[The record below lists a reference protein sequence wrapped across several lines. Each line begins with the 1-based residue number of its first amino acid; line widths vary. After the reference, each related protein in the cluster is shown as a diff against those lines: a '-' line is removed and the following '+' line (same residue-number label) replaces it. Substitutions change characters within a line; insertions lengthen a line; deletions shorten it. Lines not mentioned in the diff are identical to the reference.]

1 MTRHSKDF
9 LPALRAALD
18 APLSGS
24 TDYDL
29 NPDTVLPANRKL
41 RPAAVLVAIEPHLD
55 GPKVLLTKRCAHL
68 DHHPGQ
74 VAFPGGKVYHGD
86 RDDTAAALREAQEE
100 VGLDPANV
108 AVLGHLSAHET
119 VTGFRVTPVVGQLK
133 STFTPIPEASE
144 VDEVFHVPL
153 AFLADLANY
162 TVEARSWNN
171 QWRRYYTVPYG
182 PYYIWGATARILYG
196 LAERMQRCN

>member
-1 MTRHSKDF
+1 MTRHNRDL
-9 LPALRAALD
+9 LPALRAALV

-24 TDYDL
+24 SDYDL

-41 RPAAVLVAIEPHLD
+41 RPAAVLVAIEPHKD
-55 GPKVLLTKRCAHL
+55 GPRGLLTKRCAHL

-74 VAFPGGKVYHGD
+74 VAFPGGKVDHGD
-86 RDDTAAALREAQEE
+86 PDDTAAALREAQEE

-108 AVLGHLSAHET
+108 AVLGHLSTHET

-133 STFTPIPEASE
+133 STFTPVPEVGE

-162 TVEARSWNN
+162 TVQARRWNN

-196 LAERMQRCN
+196 LAERMQR

>member
-1 MTRHSKDF
+1 
-9 LPALRAALD
+9 
-18 APLSGS
+18 
-24 TDYDL
+24 
-29 NPDTVLPANRKL
+29 
-41 RPAAVLVAIEPHLD
+41 
-55 GPKVLLTKRCAHL
+55 
-68 DHHPGQ
+68 
-74 VAFPGGKVYHGD
+74 
-86 RDDTAAALREAQEE
+86 
-100 VGLDPANV
+100 ANV

-133 STFTPIPEASE
+133 STFTPVPEAGE

-162 TVEARSWNN
+162 TVEARRWNN

-196 LAERMQRCN
+196 LAERMQR

>member
-1 MTRHSKDF
+1 MMSPSADP
-9 LPALRAALD
+9 LAALHS
-18 APLSGS
+18 ALTSNAGGS
-24 TDYDL
+24 SDYDL
-29 NPDTVLPANRKL
+29 NPAVVLPPNRVL
-41 RPAAVLVAIEPHLD
+41 RRAAVLVAIEPHPD
-55 GPKVLLTKRCAHL
+55 GPRVLLTKRAAHL

-74 VAFPGGKVYHGD
+74 VAFPGGKVDPGD

-100 VGLDPANV
+100 VGLEPSNV

-119 VTGFRVTPVVGQLK
+119 VTGFRVTPVVGQLAA
-133 STFTPIPEASE
+133 SFTPVPEACE
-144 VDEVFHVPL
+144 VEEVFHVPL

-162 TVEARSWNN
+162 TVEARRWNN

-196 LAERMQRCN
+196 LAERMPR

>member
-1 MTRHSKDF
+1 MTRHSRDF

-24 TDYDL
+24 SDYDL

-41 RPAAVLVAIEPHLD
+41 RPAAVLVAIEPHPD
-55 GPKVLLTKRCAHL
+55 GPRVLLTKRCAHL

-74 VAFPGGKVYHGD
+74 VAFPGGKVDHGD

-100 VGLDPANV
+100 VGLDSANV

-133 STFTPIPEASE
+133 STFTPVPEAGE

-162 TVEARSWNN
+162 TVEARRWNN

-196 LAERMQRCN
+196 LAERMQR

>member
-1 MTRHSKDF
+1 MMRHSSDP
-9 LPALRAALD
+9 LPALRAELE

-24 TDYDL
+24 SDYDL

-41 RPAAVLVAIEPHLD
+41 RPAAVLVAIEPHRD
-55 GPKVLLTKRCAHL
+55 GPRVLLTKRAAHL

-74 VAFPGGKVYHGD
+74 VAFPGGKVDPGD
-86 RDDTAAALREAQEE
+86 PDDTAAALREANEE

-108 AVLGHLSAHET
+108 AVIGQLSAHET

-133 STFTPIPEASE
+133 STFTPVPEAGE

-162 TVEARSWNN
+162 TVEARRWNN

-196 LAERMQRCN
+196 LAERMQR

>member
-1 MTRHSKDF
+1 MMRHSSDP
-9 LPALRAALD
+9 LPALRAALE

-24 TDYDL
+24 SDYDL

-41 RPAAVLVAIEPHLD
+41 RPAAVLVAIEPHPD
-55 GPKVLLTKRCAHL
+55 GPRVLLTKRCAHL

-74 VAFPGGKVYHGD
+74 VAFPGGKVDHGD

-133 STFTPIPEASE
+133 STFTPVPEAGE

-162 TVEARSWNN
+162 TVEARRWNN

-196 LAERMQRCN
+196 LAERMQR

>member
-1 MTRHSKDF
+1 MMRHNSDL

-18 APLSGS
+18 APLPGS
-24 TDYDL
+24 SDYDL

-41 RPAAVLVAIEPHLD
+41 RPAAVLVAIEPHPD
-55 GPKVLLTKRCAHL
+55 GPRVLLTKRCAHL

-74 VAFPGGKVYHGD
+74 VAFPGGKVDHGD

-108 AVLGHLSAHET
+108 AVLGHLSTHET

-133 STFTPIPEASE
+133 STFTPVPEVGE

-162 TVEARSWNN
+162 TVQARRWNN

-196 LAERMQRCN
+196 LAERMQR

>member
-1 MTRHSKDF
+1 MTRHSRDF

-24 TDYDL
+24 SDYDL

-41 RPAAVLVAIEPHLD
+41 RPAAVLVAIEPHPD
-55 GPKVLLTKRCAHL
+55 GPRVLLTKRAAHL
-68 DHHPGQ
+68 DQHPGQ
-74 VAFPGGKVYHGD
+74 VAFPGGKVDAGD
-86 RDDTAAALREAQEE
+86 RDDTAAALREANEE
-100 VGLDPANV
+100 VGLDPSNV
-108 AVLGHLSAHET
+108 DVLGHLSVHET
-119 VTGFRVTPVVGQLK
+119 VTGFRVTPVVGEL
-133 STFTPIPEASE
+133 SISFTPVPEAGE

-153 AFLADLANY
+153 AFLSDLSNY
-162 TVEARSWNN
+162 TVEARHWNN

-196 LAERMQRCN
+196 LAERMQR

>member
-1 MTRHSKDF
+1 MTRHSRNF

-24 TDYDL
+24 SDYDL

-41 RPAAVLVAIEPHLD
+41 RPAAVLVAIEPHPD
-55 GPKVLLTKRCAHL
+55 GPRVLLTKRCAHL

-74 VAFPGGKVYHGD
+74 VAFPGGKVDHGD

-108 AVLGHLSAHET
+108 AVLGHLSAH
-119 VTGFRVTPVVGQLK
+119 
-133 STFTPIPEASE
+133 
-144 VDEVFHVPL
+144 
-153 AFLADLANY
+153 
-162 TVEARSWNN
+162 
-171 QWRRYYTVPYG
+171 
-182 PYYIWGATARILYG
+182 
-196 LAERMQRCN
+196 

>member
-1 MTRHSKDF
+1 MMRHNSDL

-18 APLSGS
+18 APLPGS
-24 TDYDL
+24 SDYDL

-41 RPAAVLVAIEPHLD
+41 RPAAVLVAIEPHKD
-55 GPKVLLTKRCAHL
+55 GPRVLLTKRCVHL

-74 VAFPGGKVYHGD
+74 VAFPGGKVDHGD
-86 RDDTAAALREAQEE
+86 PDDTAAALREAQEE

-108 AVLGHLSAHET
+108 AVLGHLSTHET

-133 STFTPIPEASE
+133 STFTPVPEVGE

-162 TVEARSWNN
+162 TVQARRWIN
-171 QWRRYYTVPYG
+171 QRRRYYTVPYG

-196 LAERMQRCN
+196 LAERMQR

>member
-1 MTRHSKDF
+1 MTRHSRDF

-24 TDYDL
+24 SDYDL

-41 RPAAVLVAIEPHLD
+41 RPAAVLVAIEPHKD
-55 GPKVLLTKRCAHL
+55 GPRVLLTKRCAHL

-74 VAFPGGKVYHGD
+74 VAFPGGKVDHGD
-86 RDDTAAALREAQEE
+86 PDDTAAALREAQEE

-108 AVLGHLSAHET
+108 AVLGHLSTHET
-119 VTGFRVTPVVGQLK
+119 VTRFRVTPVVGQLK
-133 STFTPIPEASE
+133 STFTPVPEVGE

-162 TVEARSWNN
+162 TVQARRWNN

-196 LAERMQRCN
+196 LAERMQR

>member
-1 MTRHSKDF
+1 MMSPSADPLTALHS
-9 LPALRAALD
+9 ALTSTAG
-18 APLSGS
+18 GS
-24 TDYDL
+24 SDYDL
-29 NPDTVLPANRKL
+29 NPAVVLPPNRVL
-41 RPAAVLVAIEPHLD
+41 RRAAVLVAIEQHPD
-55 GPKVLLTKRCAHL
+55 GPRVLLTKRAAHL

-74 VAFPGGKVYHGD
+74 VAFPGGKVDPGD

-100 VGLDPANV
+100 VGLEPSNV

-119 VTGFRVTPVVGQLK
+119 VTGFRVTPVVGQLA
-133 STFTPIPEASE
+133 TNFTPVPEAGE
-144 VDEVFHVPL
+144 VEEVFHVPL

-162 TVEARSWNN
+162 TVEARRWNN

-196 LAERMQRCN
+196 LAERMPR

>member
-1 MTRHSKDF
+1 MTRHSRDF
-9 LPALRAALD
+9 LPALRGALD

-24 TDYDL
+24 SDYDL

-41 RPAAVLVAIEPHLD
+41 RPAAVLVAIEPHPD
-55 GPKVLLTKRCAHL
+55 GPRVLLTKRCAHL

-74 VAFPGGKVYHGD
+74 VAFPGGKVDHGD

-133 STFTPIPEASE
+133 STFTPVPEAGE

-162 TVEARSWNN
+162 TVEARRWNN

-196 LAERMQRCN
+196 LAERMQR